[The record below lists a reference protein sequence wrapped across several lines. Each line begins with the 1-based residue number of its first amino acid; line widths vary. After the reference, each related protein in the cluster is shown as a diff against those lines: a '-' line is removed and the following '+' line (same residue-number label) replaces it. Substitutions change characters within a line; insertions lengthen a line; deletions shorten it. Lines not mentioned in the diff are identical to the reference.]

1 MNKYIH
7 VNIFK
12 IYTVC
17 VFIYTHNKYTQYTH
31 IYNIN
36 TNFWLQL
43 IVAQHQ
49 WKYKNSYK
57 LTNTSISMLLI
68 TLPSSCQCY
77 IIQHLYE
84 KYCAQ
89 WLFFSQYREERFRM
103 TSESTNQRVLWWSI
117 TQTIILIITGIW
129 QMRHLKSFF
138 EAKKLVW
145 RSDRI
150 TETITQVTFIVVM
163 VFKHG
168 NTLCFISIFLFKFN
182 SVQLYLEQI
191 NWDTMSLN
199 GQNINNP

>member
-1 MNKYIH
+1 MLYHPASVWEVLRSVI
-7 VNIFK
+7 
-12 IYTVC
+12 
-17 VFIYTHNKYTQYTH
+17 VFFT
-31 IYNIN
+31 
-36 TNFWLQL
+36 
-43 IVAQHQ
+43 
-49 WKYKNSYK
+49 
-57 LTNTSISMLLI
+57 
-68 TLPSSCQCY
+68 
-77 IIQHLYE
+77 
-84 KYCAQ
+84 
-89 WLFFSQYREERFRM
+89 QYREERFRM

-145 RSDRI
+145 SSDRI
-150 TETITQVTFIVVM
+150 TETITQVTFIAVM

-199 GQNINNP
+199 SLVILLNCVIGKCYAFKVMLITGAWKLLLTSRLYYW